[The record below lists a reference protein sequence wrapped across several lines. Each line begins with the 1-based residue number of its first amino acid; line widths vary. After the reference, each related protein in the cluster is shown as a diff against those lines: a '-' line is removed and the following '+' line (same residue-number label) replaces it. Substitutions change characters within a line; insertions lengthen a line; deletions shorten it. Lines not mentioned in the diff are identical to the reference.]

1 MQRHSLPAHH
11 QRQSQV
17 ARSPAN
23 GSQEYQFVWH
33 RLTVSIEAA
42 EGVTT
47 GVSAAERRAFPLWG
61 LMRVDKTGPG
71 PFPACP
77 SAPLRT
83 SSQLNGERRRKISE
97 LQEEFTAKLLL
108 LQCYV
113 CVIKKGEMSAW
124 VR

>member
-1 MQRHSLPAHH
+1 MDDDDRKNEGDLIFSADSLANE
-11 QRQSQV
+11 QMATLIRECSGIV
-17 ARSPAN
+17 CLRITKDKVRSLDLPQMVPKNTSSYGTA
-23 GSQEYQFVWH
+23 F
-33 RLTVSIEAA
+33 TVSIEAA

-83 SSQLNGERRRKISE
+83 SSQLNGERRENK
-97 LQEEFTAKLLL
+97 
-108 LQCYV
+108 
-113 CVIKKGEMSAW
+113 
-124 VR
+124 